1 MKGMTPIAKN
11 IFVVDEQGNQY
22 EATYPRRA
30 QGLVKSGRARFLD
43 ANTIC
48 LACPPINVLEDN
60 SMSEVTNKIDDIN
73 KPLELTMSYVLNRID
88 YIMKESSHI
97 NNAIE
102 TIRYMEIN
110 EGPMGSDS
118 ARGEAI
124 SHAVKSRETTNQQ
137 LIKLLEKMY
146 DDLKPEKPSVK
157 DKTLTLLERVLNNP
171 SIGDDMK
178 TALVESLDT
187 VRHLND

>member
-1 MKGMTPIAKN
+1 MIPIAKN
-11 IFVVDEQGNQY
+11 IFVIDEHGNKY
-22 EATYPRRA
+22 EETYPKRA

-48 LACPPINVLEDN
+48 LACPPINILEEN
-60 SMSEVTNKIDDIN
+60 SMNEDTTKIDDIN

-88 YIMKESSHI
+88 YIMKDVSHI

-102 TIRYMEIN
+102 AIRSMEIN
-110 EGPMGSDS
+110 KGPSSMGSDRS
-118 ARGEAI
+118 RGEAI
-124 SHAVKSRETTNQQ
+124 SNAVKSRETTNQQ
-137 LIKLLEKMY
+137 LIKLLDKMY
-146 DDLKPEKPSVK
+146 DDLKPEKSSVK
-157 DKTLTLLERVLNNP
+157 DKTLTLLERTLNNP
-171 SIGDDMK
+171 SVGDEVK